1 MTREKSGDGCS
12 SHEVGVEGD
21 RWRWQEGTD
30 IRWIEEE
37 EHTEEHREE
46 TKTHKCLIFTERE
59 KKTTNLLIYMS
70 ERLSKLWDN
79 LRQMDFDSEGD
90 SVGQMSSGQ

>member
-1 MTREKSGDGCS
+1 
-12 SHEVGVEGD
+12 
-21 RWRWQEGTD
+21 
-30 IRWIEEE
+30 
-37 EHTEEHREE
+37 
-46 TKTHKCLIFTERE
+46 
-59 KKTTNLLIYMS
+59 MS